1 MNKTAKNTSIYFVG
15 TVVMGVLGLFNTMLL
30 TRVLEDPQVYA
41 MYGLLHQ
48 FVTTAAMFISFG
60 FDAAYARFYYKH
72 NLTQRAYLL
81 KVLLIPGCL
90 FLVFSLALLEPHQW
104 VIDYIFG
111 TRFSVVSLALL
122 LLYVLFT
129 FVHRFTQLTARM
141 EERALNYVLSNFIGR
156 FGFVF
161 IIFVVF
167 FLWRSVDFSWVLIS
181 SLTVSVMA
189 TLLNLW
195 VLLRIK
201 NVSNTEG
208 STVGHKEMLSYGVP
222 IMLNNVMILVMPLIE
237 RLIVRDLAGW
247 EVLSI
252 YTAAAVFQTVVMLLL
267 NTIDNIWNPMVFKHC
282 DEPQKF
288 KPIMHNFGMAVSA
301 IVVVGFAL
309 CVLLRRWL
317 VLLLGAGYREVYV
330 LAPAICFGTC
340 YQLVTMVYSAGI
352 HISKKTVHFIVE
364 PIIQMICSV
373 TLCFCFLKVFP
384 LGLVG
389 VGIAVPASILICRT
403 YRMIVGLKLY
413 DTGVSEYK
421 TWLLMG
427 ICTAVSFASLFF
439 TGLIADVIMFG
450 VLMASMLLI
459 LNKDLLG
466 VLQMAKTMLIPKKK
480 SVKEEVQE

>member
-15 TVVMGVLGLFNTMLL
+15 TVVMGIFGLFNTMLL
-30 TRVLEDPQVYA
+30 TRVLDDPQVYA

-60 FDAAYARFYYKH
+60 FDTAYARFYYKH

-90 FLVFSLALLEPHQW
+90 FLVFSLVLLEPHQW
-104 VIDYIFG
+104 VVDYIFG
-111 TRFSVVSLALL
+111 VKFSAVSLILL

-129 FVHRFTQLTARM
+129 FIHRFTQLTARM

-156 FGFVF
+156 FGFVL

-167 FLWRSVDFSWVLIS
+167 FIWRSVGFTWVLIS
-181 SLTVSVMA
+181 SLIVSVLA
-189 TLLNLW
+189 TLLNVW

-201 NVSNTEG
+201 NIPNIEG
-208 STVGHKEMLSYGVP
+208 SAVSHKDMISYGVP

-252 YTAAAVFQTVVMLLL
+252 YTAAAVFQTVVLLLL
-267 NTIDNIWNPMVFKHC
+267 NTIDNIWNPLVFKHC
-282 DEPQKF
+282 DNPQKF
-288 KPIMHNFGMAVSA
+288 KPIMHNFGMAVST
-301 IVVVGFAL
+301 IVVIGFAL

-317 VLLLGAGYREVYV
+317 VLLLGADYRQVYV
-330 LAPAICFGTC
+330 IAPAICFGTC
-340 YQLVTMVYSAGI
+340 YQLVTMVYSAGV
-352 HISKKTVHFIVE
+352 HISKKTVYFIAE
-364 PIIQMICSV
+364 PIIQMAGSLA
-373 TLCFCFLKVFP
+373 LCFFFLKVIP

-389 VGIAVPASILICRT
+389 VGIAVPTSILICRT
-403 YRMIVGLKLY
+403 YRALVGLHLY

-421 TWLLMG
+421 MWILMG
-427 ICTAVSFASLFF
+427 LCTAVAIASLFF
-439 TGLIADVIMFG
+439 TSLVADVIMFV
-450 VLMASMLLI
+450 VLIASMLAI
-459 LNKDLLG
+459 LNKDL
-466 VLQMAKTMLIPKKK
+466 VEIIQIAKTLLIPKKK
-480 SVKEEVQE
+480 TVKEEVQE